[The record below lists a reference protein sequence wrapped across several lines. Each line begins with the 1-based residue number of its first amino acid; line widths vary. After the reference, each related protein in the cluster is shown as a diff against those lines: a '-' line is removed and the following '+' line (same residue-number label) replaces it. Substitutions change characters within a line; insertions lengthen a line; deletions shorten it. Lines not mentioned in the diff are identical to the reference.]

1 MNRIRL
7 LTLMLAAFVTLS
19 GCVPQR
25 NMVYFQGQLPELPPS
40 SAFQLRIGTGDL
52 LSVNVFTTNTEAYPY
67 FSPPGDRNF
76 GDSRSAYEK
85 GIVVSDSGTIEL
97 PLIGIVHLEGMTLSE
112 ASQRIRQQYSS
123 LFNDPVVTVKKLDF
137 RITVLGE
144 VNRPGLYTIAD
155 ERVTLP
161 ELLGMAGDIT
171 QFGDRTCIRIIRS
184 EKGKTADFTVN
195 LTDASSLTAA
205 AYYLHPDDILY
216 VTPVRRRA
224 LQNAS
229 NPILLFTSILT
240 TAAVLI
246 TAMVA
251 VNK

>member
-1 MNRIRL
+1 MNRNRL
-7 LTLMLAAFVTLS
+7 LTLLLMALTALA

-25 NMVYFQGQLPELPPS
+25 NMVYFQGRLPDFTN
-40 SAFQLRIGTGDL
+40 ADTFQLRIGAGDL
-52 LSVNVFTTNTEAYPY
+52 LSVTVFTTNTEAYPY

-85 GIVVSDSGTIEL
+85 GIVVRDSGNIAL
-97 PLIGIVHLEGMTLSE
+97 PLIGSVPVEGLTLQE
-112 ASQRIRQQYSS
+112 ATLLIEQRYRT

-144 VNRPGLYTIAD
+144 VSRPGLYTVPD
-155 ERVTLP
+155 ERITLP
-161 ELLGMAGDIT
+161 ELLGMAGDVT
-171 QFGDRTCIRIIRS
+171 QFGDRTAVRIIRS
-184 EKGKTADFTVN
+184 GKEHAADFTID
-195 LTDASSLTAA
+195 LTDAAALTPAA
-205 AYYLHPDDILY
+205 FYLHPDDILY
-216 VTPVRRRA
+216 IPPVRRRA

-229 NPILLFTSILT
+229 NTILLFTSILT
-240 TAAVLI
+240 TAAVLV